1 MKVLLVVP
9 SLNVEKFKGLAR
21 VSLELKNGLE
31 SRGIDV
37 ETYEV
42 HKDKK
47 NYLKNL
53 TTTPFRE
60 LTAKANIIHAV
71 TPESATFLWL
81 VKKVRNVKT
90 IVTFHDLIPI
100 KYADELDFQLSS
112 FVKLYTNFMWK
123 NATKT
128 DVVTAV
134 SKRTAEDVEKFFK
147 RKVDC
152 VINPGIDE
160 KFRETRRHNLSNK
173 KITLGFFANFSYRK
187 GVDKAIEVFKII
199 RQKVD
204 AKLII
209 AGGSLQTVYQRQF
222 DVKKLIKGIEN
233 DVEIKGYIPDD
244 EIVDLYN
251 SFDFYLFPSSTEGF
265 GIPILEAQACMPA
278 DEVIVTKNEVK
289 PINKIKVGDELLLSK
304 VIKTFSRNYKGK
316 LVTIKPK
323 GLLPRKFTADHL
335 IMTDKGWK
343 KAGELTTDDYVAV
356 PRLPSINHIDP
367 KLARFYGIY
376 VGDGYMEHGAIVL
389 CPNGEQQ
396 AREWAHLCI
405 DVFGGAYI
413 QKKQYKVKVPKRLSF
428 DVSEKTGKKAK
439 NKRIPVDILFSTTDA
454 KIAFLRGLIESDGYV
469 HESREKLRIV
479 IITTSRGLIE
489 DLVLLL
495 ASLGIHASISIKR
508 HTGKGTIQGRNV
520 NLNEAYVLYIY
531 GNDASFI
538 LGKSRKFKY
547 RRLKRGYTTDSYLFY
562 KIEEIEKKPFEGK
575 VHNFQTSNSIYTVPF
590 IVHNCGV
597 PTLIFDKADIP
608 EETREKSIKCSDV
621 RDMANKILW
630 LIDNKEEYVKISREG
645 KEYAKQFTWDKF
657 VDEHVRMYE
666 WLTCL

>member
-1 MKVLLVVP
+1 MRVLLVVP

-53 TTTPFRE
+53 TTTPFKE

-81 VKKVRNVKT
+81 VKKLRNVKT
-90 IVTFHDLIPI
+90 VVTFHDLIPI
-100 KYADELDFQLSS
+100 RYADELDFQLSS

-147 RKVDC
+147 RKVDY

-160 KFRETRRHNLSNK
+160 KFRETRRHNLNNG

-199 RQKVD
+199 RKKVD

-233 DVEIKGYIPDD
+233 NVEIKGYIPDD

-251 SFDFYLFPSSTEGF
+251 SFDFYLFPSSVEGF
-265 GIPILEAQACMPA
+265 GIPILEAQ
-278 DEVIVTKNEVK
+278 V
-289 PINKIKVGDELLLSK
+289 
-304 VIKTFSRNYKGK
+304 
-316 LVTIKPK
+316 
-323 GLLPRKFTADHL
+323 
-335 IMTDKGWK
+335 
-343 KAGELTTDDYVAV
+343 
-356 PRLPSINHIDP
+356 
-367 KLARFYGIY
+367 
-376 VGDGYMEHGAIVL
+376 
-389 CPNGEQQ
+389 
-396 AREWAHLCI
+396 
-405 DVFGGAYI
+405 
-413 QKKQYKVKVPKRLSF
+413 
-428 DVSEKTGKKAK
+428 
-439 NKRIPVDILFSTTDA
+439 
-454 KIAFLRGLIESDGYV
+454 
-469 HESREKLRIV
+469 
-479 IITTSRGLIE
+479 
-489 DLVLLL
+489 
-495 ASLGIHASISIKR
+495 
-508 HTGKGTIQGRNV
+508 
-520 NLNEAYVLYIY
+520 
-531 GNDASFI
+531 
-538 LGKSRKFKY
+538 
-547 RRLKRGYTTDSYLFY
+547 
-562 KIEEIEKKPFEGK
+562 
-575 VHNFQTSNSIYTVPF
+575 
-590 IVHNCGV
+590 CGV

-608 EETREKSIKCSDV
+608 EETREKAIKCQDTK
-621 RDMANKILW
+621 DMANKILH

-657 VDEHVRMYE
+657 VDEHIKIYE
-666 WLTCL
+666 WLICL